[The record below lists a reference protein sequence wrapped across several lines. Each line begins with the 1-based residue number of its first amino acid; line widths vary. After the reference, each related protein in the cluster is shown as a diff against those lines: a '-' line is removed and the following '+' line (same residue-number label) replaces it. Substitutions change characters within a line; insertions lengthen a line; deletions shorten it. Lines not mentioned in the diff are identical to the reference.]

1 MRRVHQS
8 LCRSL
13 PLMSVALM
21 LLAVPQESTA
31 ALSGK
36 PAQLT
41 APLPRHLASPPRLL
55 EASRFVFR

>member
-1 MRRVHQS
+1 
-8 LCRSL
+8 
-13 PLMSVALM
+13 MSVAQM

-55 EASRFVFR
+55 EASPFVFR